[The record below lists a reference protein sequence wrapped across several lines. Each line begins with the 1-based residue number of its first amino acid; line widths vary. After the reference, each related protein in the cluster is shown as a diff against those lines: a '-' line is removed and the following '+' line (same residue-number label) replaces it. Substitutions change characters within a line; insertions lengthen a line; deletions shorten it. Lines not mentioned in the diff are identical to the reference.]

1 MTGKSEIKKGLI
13 IAGYDPSAGAGLLMD
28 IKVFSSLGIYAAA
41 IPSAIVVENTD
52 TVKEIIGIKT
62 SLVTEQLKIMLE
74 YSRFN
79 GVKIGMLYSA
89 GTVKLI
95 RETIEEYRLSNIV
108 LDPILLSSSGTP
120 LLKYNVLNV
129 LHSLFPLC
137 TIITPNVEEASRIS
151 GINIQDKN
159 DMIRS
164 AKYFINAGVQ
174 AVVIKG
180 GHFVE
185 KGLDL
190 YMDRK
195 QHVFLKGRVIDK
207 DVHGTG
213 CIMSSAIASF
223 LIKGHDKLEAV
234 KLAKAF
240 TERAIKNS
248 RRLSPSL
255 KRYAG
260 MPVGTRIYGK

>member
-1 MTGKSEIKKGLI
+1 LTGKSGIKKGLI
-13 IAGYDPSAGAGLLMD
+13 IAGHDPSAGAGLLMD

-52 TVKEIIGIKT
+52 SVKGIIGIKT
-62 SLVTEQLKIMLE
+62 SVVAKQLKIMLE
-74 YSRFN
+74 HSRFN

-95 RETIEEYRLSNIV
+95 GEIIEEYGLSNIV
-108 LDPILLSSSGTP
+108 LDPILLSSSGAP
-120 LLKYNVLNV
+120 LLQYDSMNAML
-129 LHSLFPLC
+129 SLFPLC
-137 TIITPNVEEASRIS
+137 TIITPNIAEASKIS
-151 GINIQDKN
+151 GIDIHDKAG
-159 DMIRS
+159 ML
-164 AKYFINAGVQ
+164 AAAGYFMDSGAG

-190 YMDRK
+190 YRDGK
-195 QHVFLKGRVIDK
+195 QHVFLKGRDIHK

-213 CIMSSAIASF
+213 CILSSAITSF
-223 LIKGHDKLEAV
+223 LIKGHGRLGAV

-255 KRYAG
+255 KRYVG
-260 MPVGTRIYGK
+260 MPG